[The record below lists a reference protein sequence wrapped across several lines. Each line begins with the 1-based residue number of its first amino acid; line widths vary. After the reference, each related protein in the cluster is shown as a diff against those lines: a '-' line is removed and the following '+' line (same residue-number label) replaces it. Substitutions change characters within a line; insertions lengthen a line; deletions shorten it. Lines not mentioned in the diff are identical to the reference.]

1 MHRDRLAAVLR
12 AIRETGARRV
22 ADLGCGD
29 GDLLVMLAAE
39 PGIDRVHGLD
49 PAPDALGRLR
59 SRLGALPGKSAEVT
73 LAQGSVLD
81 PGLRLPP
88 LECAVLVEVIEH
100 LDPGRLSRMERAVF
114 AGLAPDAVIVTTPNA
129 DFNALLGV
137 PPHRFR
143 HPDHRFEWDRPRFRR
158 WAGDAGA
165 KWAYTVACR
174 DIAGCHPVLGGASQM
189 AVFRRNRP
197 ETGN

>member
-1 MHRDRLAAVLR
+1 MHRDRLAAVLG

-29 GDLLVMLAAE
+29 GDLLVMLAVE
-39 PGIDRVHGLD
+39 PGIDAVHGLD
-49 PAPDALGRLR
+49 PASEALARLR
-59 SRLGALPGKSAEVT
+59 TRLRTLPVESAKVT
-73 LAQGSVLD
+73 VAQGSVHD
-81 PGLRLPP
+81 SALRLPP
-88 LECAVLVEVIEH
+88 VECAVLVEVIEH

-114 AGLAPDAVIVTTPNA
+114 AGLAPEAVIVTTPNVE
-129 DFNALLGV
+129 FNALLGV

-158 WAGDAGA
+158 WAGEAGA
-165 KWAYTVACR
+165 RAGYTVTCR

-189 AVFRRNRP
+189 AVFRRNRR
-197 ETGN
+197 ETGI